1 MLQKEEKKKQI
12 KLLIEY
18 LLMIGLSSRTL
29 ECSPQFAK
37 SCGAAL
43 NKRMKV
49 WTFNPAGENM
59 LVVRAVTKLGQFVG
73 ELLQGTCIQRW

>member
-1 MLQKEEKKKQI
+1 MKNSINFNCPPPFKQCKQAEYQGIRKCDASERRRKKKL

-43 NKRMKV
+43 EQTNESV
-49 WTFNPAGENM
+49 D
-59 LVVRAVTKLGQFVG
+59 
-73 ELLQGTCIQRW
+73 I

>member
-1 MLQKEEKKKQI
+1 MLQKEEKKQQL

-43 NKRMKV
+43 EQTNESV
-49 WTFNPAGENM
+49 D
-59 LVVRAVTKLGQFVG
+59 
-73 ELLQGTCIQRW
+73 I